1 MVEDVFDDGWVFDD
15 RDDAHST
22 TAGTFED
29 VDVVDAFEQ
38 GSPVDAKVP
47 TRGQGGDA

>member
-1 MVEDVFDDGWVFDD
+1 MDFRDFTGQVKMVEDFLDGLRVFDD

-29 VDVVDAFEQ
+29 IDVVDAFE
-38 GSPVDAKVP
+38 
-47 TRGQGGDA
+47 